1 MPNLLVTALNAGELS
16 PYMDARTDVE
26 KYRTGCRRLENMIVL
41 PYGGVYR
48 RAGTEYLGEAKLG
61 NKRCRLIG
69 FNFSVT
75 TRFVLELGD
84 EYLRVWGNNGP
95 VLSGG
100 TPLEL
105 ASPIWR
111 PNCARSNTCRSTT
124 SCIWR
129 TPTTLRAS

>member
-1 MPNLLVTALNAGELS
+1 
-16 PYMDARTDVE
+16 VE

-84 EYLRVWGNNGP
+84 QYLRVWGNNAT
-95 VLSGG
+95 G
-100 TPLEL
+100 TFRRGSLGTGQ
-105 ASPIWR
+105 SRIWR